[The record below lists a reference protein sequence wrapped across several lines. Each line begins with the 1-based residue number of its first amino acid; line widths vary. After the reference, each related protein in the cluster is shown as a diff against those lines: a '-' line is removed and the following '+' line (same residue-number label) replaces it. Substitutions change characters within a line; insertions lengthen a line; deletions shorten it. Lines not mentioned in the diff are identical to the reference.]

1 VELPELSRKLEG
13 LTKWYGWRGEEL
25 TLEQWVEVYA
35 QGVHVGDTYIHK
47 GSKTFRVS
55 TVLLGR
61 DQAFGAYSKPMIF
74 ETMTFAKGKL
84 EDYFLNS
91 RYFTLAEAKRG
102 HKQAVKTIR
111 RMPIQWHKPLIHKG
125 RKP

>member
-61 DQAFGAYSKPMIF
+61 DQAYGVFPKPMIF
-74 ETMTFAKGKL
+74 ETMTFVNSM
-84 EDYFLNS
+84 DDTFLND

-102 HKQAVKTIR
+102 HRAVVKRVR
-111 RMPIQWHKPLIHKG
+111 RLMPTN
-125 RKP
+125 